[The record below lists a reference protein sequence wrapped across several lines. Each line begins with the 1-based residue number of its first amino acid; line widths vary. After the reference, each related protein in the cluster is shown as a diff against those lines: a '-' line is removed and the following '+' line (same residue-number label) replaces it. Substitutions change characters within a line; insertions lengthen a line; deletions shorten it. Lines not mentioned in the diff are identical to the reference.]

1 MNISILPN
9 KKVAKVAVVILN
21 YNGVSFLKQFLPGV
35 IKNSVG
41 SEIWVADNAS
51 TDDSM
56 HYLREYHPDVKRIEL
71 EENIGYAGGYFEA
84 LERIKAEYYVLLN
97 SDVEVSD
104 NWVQPII
111 KLMDNDD
118 SIAACQPKIKSY
130 SDKSLFEYAGA
141 SGGFIDKYGYPFC
154 RGRIFDTLEEDNGQ
168 HDEAIEVFWATGACL
183 FVKAKAYHE
192 VGGLDLDFF
201 AHMEEI
207 DLCWRL
213 KNRGY
218 KIICEPKSTV
228 YHIGGGTLQKTNP
241 KKTYLNFR
249 NSLFTLVKNHPKSG
263 LLSTLIVRLLL
274 DGVAG
279 VKFLLVGE
287 VGNLF
292 AIIKAHFSFYS
303 SYSKT
308 YKKRQGKDFKIP
320 PHVYQAFIV
329 FQYYLN
335 GKKKFNDLSK
345 LWS

>member
-1 MNISILPN
+1 MNISILRN
-9 KKVAKVAVVILN
+9 KEVAKVAVIILN
-21 YNGVSFLKQFLPGV
+21 YNGVLFLKQFLPGV

-56 HYLREYHPDVKRIEL
+56 QYLREYHPDVNRIEL
-71 EENIGYAGGYFEA
+71 EENTGYAGGYFEA

-111 KLMDNDD
+111 KLMDNDE

-141 SGGFIDKYGYPFC
+141 SGGFIDRYGYPFC
-154 RGRIFDTLEEDNGQ
+154 RGRIFDTLEEDKTQ
-168 HDEAIEVFWATGACL
+168 YDDAIEVFWATGACL
-183 FVKAKAYHE
+183 FLRSKAYHE
-192 VGGLDLDFF
+192 VGGLDIDFF

-218 KIICEPKSTV
+218 KIMCEPKSIV
-228 YHIGGGTLQKTNP
+228 YHVGGGTLQKSNP

-249 NSLFTLVKNHPKSG
+249 NSLFTLAKNHPKKG
-263 LLSTLIVRLLL
+263 LVSVLIFRLLL
-274 DGVAG
+274 DGLAG
-279 VKFLLVGE
+279 IKFLISFE
-287 VGNLF
+287 F
-292 AIIKAHFSFYS
+292 ANIWAILKAHFSFYR
-303 SYSKT
+303 SYSIT
-308 YKKRQGKDFKIP
+308 YKKRQNQDFSSP
-320 PHVYQAFIV
+320 LHVYQASIV
-329 FQYYLN
+329 FQYYLK
-335 GKKKFNDLSK
+335 GKKNFNDLTK